1 MIAFVFPL
9 EHWNLLEEFYLRSF
23 KVILW
28 VNLILRACCFIST
41 HFGCIILKRWIF
53 LLGSQS
59 AIITLYKNKL
69 LPFYHLITIIIRLPW
84 LRQEYIFIVGLFWVW
99 IKIRSSHYYIGYTS
113 LFSPIFTSAVALWQ
127 KPIVMWYIIYS
138 RFLSSCDVID
148 YIQV

>member
-41 HFGCIILKRWIF
+41 HFGCIILKIWIF

-69 LPFYHLITIIIRLPW
+69 IPFYHLITIIIRLP
-84 LRQEYIFIVGLFWVW
+84 
-99 IKIRSSHYYIGYTS
+99 
-113 LFSPIFTSAVALWQ
+113 
-127 KPIVMWYIIYS
+127 
-138 RFLSSCDVID
+138 
-148 YIQV
+148 